1 MGSSSSVVAQ
11 SYELRVISVMFWVE
25 YFLKHHSYM
34 YSKSLE
40 MSQSVYRFS
49 LLPPVE
55 ISGWNISLAFV
66 IKKKWYENNCQVEID
81 IS

>member
-11 SYELRVISVMFWVE
+11 SYELRVISVTFWVE

-40 MSQSVYRFS
+40 MSQSVYRFG

-55 ISGWNISLAFV
+55 ISGWNISLTFV